1 MWPKQKVHFFFHLPL
16 TAFHSWTKMYA
27 LVLKY
32 TSLHSQSQITFK
44 QIFWSRKKC
53 PYSTPINV
61 LGIFVS
67 VPNLRQWKSFGA
79 INLKVTSTV
88 FLSSTL
94 RGLYR
99 GMGWSRWSMSWNSWK
114 ITGHGHLTFLLNYH
128 SLNSGCRLRVDRSD
142 HQNNSIISLLARQIQ
157 WKLDLAEKSV
167 TLLLSAKSRFSA
179 ISSGLMY

>member
-1 MWPKQKVHFFFHLPL
+1 MGYKHYL
-16 TAFHSWTKMYA
+16 
-27 LVLKY
+27 
-32 TSLHSQSQITFK
+32 
-44 QIFWSRKKC
+44 
-53 PYSTPINV
+53 
-61 LGIFVS
+61 
-67 VPNLRQWKSFGA
+67 NLRFCKSLRVYSWGNPAKNCISQNFSILRYMPFFDCIYGH
-79 INLKVTSTV
+79 INC

-167 TLLLSAKSRFSA
+167 TVCLQKRDFPLFRADLCTKNQKWSLRFMSV
-179 ISSGLMY
+179 L